1 MQPEYSEDRW
11 WINDVDEEEDDEED
25 DEDDEEE
32 EEKADEEEEDDGE
45 DEELPDV
52 ILLVQCN
59 QCLSLSQL
67 LAAPESKIDDV
78 PREVVDE
85 AEDDMDNLVPQG
97 WY

>member
-11 WINDVDEEEDDEED
+11 WINDDDEEEDDEED
-25 DEDDEEE
+25 DEVDEEE
-32 EEKADEEEEDDGE
+32 ADEEEEDE

-67 LAAPESKIDDV
+67 LTTPESKSTLSNIV
-78 PREVVDE
+78 PRQVVDE
-85 AEDDMDNLVPQG
+85 AEDD
-97 WY
+97 

>member
-11 WINDVDEEEDDEED
+11 WINDDDEEEDDEED
-25 DEDDEEE
+25 DEDDE

-67 LAAPESKIDDV
+67 LAAPESKIDDEQHCSDASSW
-78 PREVVDE
+78 RG
-85 AEDDMDNLVPQG
+85 QG
-97 WY
+97 WHGWSVL